1 MEENAMTTFG
11 LIHRLLGGRG
21 AATIMASFGIAWLLS
36 TGVAHADDFCCPCK
50 NKPQSIEAD
59 DKATATAQCSIVCKR
74 FVMAKSGR
82 CEGDA
87 PAAVAAPPAAA
98 PAPAAAPSAAAGSAT
113 VLLYKSD
120 NCSGEAATVTASSAR
135 LTDGFLSF
143 QGDSGEPV
151 QAWQKPDFSGESTQP
166 VAPGICLSPGW
177 NISGVK
183 IGK

>member
-1 MEENAMTTFG
+1 M
-11 LIHRLLGGRG
+11 IHRLLGGRG
-21 AATIMASFGIAWLLS
+21 AAAIMASFGIAWLS
-36 TGVAHADDFCCPCK
+36 WTGGAYADDFCCPCK
-50 NKPQSIEAD
+50 NKPQSIVAD
-59 DKATATAQCSIVCKR
+59 DKATASAQCSIVCKR

-87 PAAVAAPPAAA
+87 PAAAAA
-98 PAPAAAPSAAAGSAT
+98 PAAASASAAVAAT

-120 NCSGEAATVTASSAR
+120 DCSGEAATVTASSAR